1 MAKFKQI
8 FGGLVNYLAAVGLAL
23 VFALFLSGRVGW
35 FLVLAF
41 LCAPVISLAMTLIF
55 SGRIY
60 AEVDCGTAALCKGDE
75 CEVTVTVINGC
86 FLPTP
91 PLRIE
96 AAGDTR
102 VICKEKNFFL
112 SVMPFSSESFEIR
125 YRAKICGPCRVGVE
139 KIRLTDHFGLF
150 SFKLSE
156 ITEDEL
162 KKEISVIPDIAE
174 IRPNDKVIRQVMELS
189 AAADDSEDTTE
200 SSAAG
205 FGGFPGYDSREYI
218 PGDPL
223 KRINWKQSAKRGKL
237 LVRLDDETA
246 CSSVSVVLDSVFM
259 RDTGIIPA
267 LMGNDE
273 LSMAMDDE
281 IFPLAEQYAVE
292 HALGAAQ
299 VFLRQN
305 YSVTF
310 FLMGAE
316 GWQCYAASDEGEL
329 SELRTD
335 LAGYSFSEDADM
347 PRFPAHELAEQKGS
361 VSVYCTPY
369 YDRELHGIL
378 AEYTGES
385 GKGALKTAVL
395 SASVLSAEL
404 SATAE
409 YGEEKRE
416 NSDDRFV
423 NSDNRSKGGGEIDG

>member
-1 MAKFKQI
+1 MLAKFKQV
-8 FGGLVNYLAAVGLAL
+8 FGNAVNYLAAVGMAL
-23 VFALFLSGRVGW
+23 VFALFLSGRIGW

-41 LCAPVISLAMTLIF
+41 LCAPLISLLMTLIF
-55 SGRIY
+55 RNKIY
-60 AEVDCGTAALCKGDE
+60 AEVDCGTAAMCKGDE
-75 CEVTVTVINGC
+75 CDVTVTVINGC

-102 VICKEKNFFL
+102 MICNEKKFSL

-125 YRAKICGPCRVGVE
+125 YRAKICGPCRIGVE

-150 SFKLSE
+150 SFKLGE
-156 ITEDEL
+156 IAEDEL
-162 KKEISVIPDIAE
+162 KRDVSVIPDIAE
-174 IRPNDKVIRQVMELS
+174 MKPNDTVIRQVMEMS
-189 AAADDSEDTTE
+189 ARADDSEDTTE
-200 SSAAG
+200 SQSVG

-237 LVRLDDETA
+237 LVRLDDETV
-246 CSSVSVVLDSVFM
+246 CSSVSVVLDSTFM
-259 RDTGIIPA
+259 RNREMIPA

-273 LSMAMDDE
+273 LSMAMNDE

-310 FLMGAE
+310 FLMGAG
-316 GWQCYAASDEGEL
+316 GWQCYTASDESDL
-329 SELRTD
+329 TELRTD
-335 LAGYSFSEDADM
+335 LAGYSFSEDHGIQ
-347 PRFPAHELAEQKGS
+347 RFPSSELAEQKGS
-361 VSVYCTPY
+361 VSIYCTPFF
-369 YDRELHGIL
+369 DRELQGVL
-378 AEYTGES
+378 AEYMGES

-395 SASVLSAEL
+395 SAAFAKASSSGAE
-404 SATAE
+404 T
-409 YGEEKRE
+409 GEEKNPGDGAM
-416 NSDDRFV
+416 NSGI
-423 NSDNRSKGGGEIDG
+423 GGGEIDSQ